1 MEGAVMI
8 EIDEMIANLSG
19 EHLPEWSNCSDLMG
33 SASWCMKDLR
43 AAMYYKNALAWFM
56 NRYGGRKSNNDTMD
70 VVIMD
75 VL

>member
-1 MEGAVMI
+1 MI
-8 EIDEMIANLSG
+8 EIDEMIANVCR

-56 NRYGGRKSNNDTMD
+56 NQYGGGRKSNNDTMD
-70 VVIMD
+70 VIIMD